1 MLAESLRIVHKQ
13 IASDYVKATLKQ
25 RDVDQKLTKAFADLN
40 PSNHLFSFVNDEYAQ
55 SYVKVVQTVIGFY
68 NWDWIDWWMWE
79 TDFGTKDMKFH
90 IDGVDYDPRTMTFEQ
105 FFDMVYSGDPE
116 CEVVT

>member
-13 IASDYVKATLKQ
+13 VASDYVAAARKQ
-25 RDVDQKLTKAFADLN
+25 REMDDQLTRAMAAIN
-40 PSNHLFSFVNDEYAQ
+40 SNNYLFSFVNEEYAQ
-55 SYVKVVQTVIGFY
+55 AYVKLVQQVIGFY

-79 TDFGTKDMKFH
+79 AEFGTNDLHFVV
-90 IDGVDYDPRTMTFEQ
+90 DGTRHDPKTMTFEQ
-105 FFDMVYSGDPE
+105 FFDIVYSSDPE